1 MANEYDRPL
10 TDEEFVEIGE
20 LLASIPEPW
29 ESMEPDSK
37 DQLVFLQLSSFSRN
51 PYRQAPGCR

>member
-29 ESMEPDSK
+29 E
-37 DQLVFLQLSSFSRN
+37 
-51 PYRQAPGCR
+51 